1 MKKTE
6 NGKNDKHFNIEYS
19 FGIQNI
25 FQRLSF
31 QLITGWSR
39 FSMEGSNYQHH
50 VSKMYATVSLN
61 GYWKHW
67 SAFANI
73 DIAPQYSIWG
83 TNLYRG
89 TKYNYMGVKYNLKNW
104 NFGLRLDNPLTRR
117 GFVQCMENISSVAPS
132 RAEYYIKDMANMVEL
147 SIQYRLQFGKAY
159 KKANRTLRNRN
170 FDAGVNNEY

>member
-61 GYWKHW
+61 GYWKRW

-89 TKYNYMGVKYNLKNW
+89 TKYNYMG
-104 NFGLRLDNPLTRR
+104 
-117 GFVQCMENISSVAPS
+117 E
-132 RAEYYIKDMANMVEL
+132 
-147 SIQYRLQFGKAY
+147 SII
-159 KKANRTLRNRN
+159 
-170 FDAGVNNEY
+170 

>member
-1 MKKTE
+1 MKKTG

-19 FGIQNI
+19 FEIQNI
-25 FQRLSF
+25 FQHLSF

-39 FSMEGSNYQHH
+39 FSMEGSNYRHH
-50 VSKMYATVSLN
+50 VSKMYTTVSLN

-89 TKYNYMGVKYNLKNW
+89 TKYNYMGESIGVVLFNVWK
-104 NFGLRLDNPLTRR
+104 
-117 GFVQCMENISSVAPS
+117 IS
-132 RAEYYIKDMANMVEL
+132 
-147 SIQYRLQFGKAY
+147 
-159 KKANRTLRNRN
+159 
-170 FDAGVNNEY
+170 